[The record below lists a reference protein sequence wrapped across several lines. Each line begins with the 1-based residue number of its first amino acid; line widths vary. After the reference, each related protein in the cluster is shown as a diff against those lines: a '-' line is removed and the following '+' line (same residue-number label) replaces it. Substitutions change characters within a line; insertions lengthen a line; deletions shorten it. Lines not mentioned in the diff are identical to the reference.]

1 MGDVSG
7 VSVALIALGL
17 SATWVVL
24 FYGFTR
30 TTRYKTERT
39 QMNSVRRQ
47 VMAVLRNRGD

>member
-30 TTRYKTERT
+30 TTRYETERT
-39 QMNSVRRQ
+39 QMNRLRRQ
-47 VMAVLRNRGD
+47 VMAVLMDRAD